1 MINGELYK
9 KTFLSEKEVKYLRD
23 KNPSPALFLDRDGV
37 IIKENNHL
45 SDPKRVKLEKG
56 IKKILEYISFKNI
69 PIIVITNQSGIY
81 DKKYD
86 WNDFNLVTKRMI
98 FLLGQKVKISAIYA
112 NGENR
117 NRKNLVWRKPSP
129 KMILEAK
136 NELNIDIY
144 RSILVGD
151 RMTDLKAG
159 EKAEINN
166 LIHIKTGHGEKE
178 RKGIINHYKLNKG
191 VTLLK
196 QKLNL
201 IFLDTFEDLPLNT
214 INDIF
219 DLK

>member
-1 MINGELYK
+1 MKSKLKKGLPIKNYK
-9 KTFLSEKEVKYLRD
+9 
-23 KNPSPALFLDRDGV
+23 PALFLDRDGV

-136 NELNIDIY
+136 NELAAVEATITGF
-144 RSILVGD
+144 RSEQLINLNALE
-151 RMTDLKAG
+151 RERTEQALENAEKEI
-159 EKAEINN
+159 EKA
-166 LIHIKTGHGEKE
+166 K
-178 RKGIINHYKLNKG
+178 KLP
-191 VTLLK
+191 TY
-196 QKLNL
+196 
-201 IFLDTFEDLPLNT
+201 E
-214 INDIF
+214 
-219 DLK
+219 